1 MDWSTL
7 KSTAQSYLPPW
18 VSRPLREWT
27 VRARYRQQREACR
40 KAYHAHGECYKHPIL
55 FVAGLPKS
63 GTTWMER
70 MLSSYSGYQ
79 KIMIPEAIEYEVRS
93 RGSHDFELP
102 PDLFE
107 RLSNMLAVLKLHVHG
122 SPQNT
127 DVLREANVP
136 YLIMY
141 RDLRDVAVSHVFYVQ
156 RTPWHP
162 EHPDYKGLSIEE
174 GLRHF
179 GETLLP
185 EFVEWIRSWHANRD
199 LENSLVVRYEDLLA
213 DTTATF
219 RKVARLFELPDD
231 RDTIQSIVDEHRFEN
246 LSEGR
251 SRGEDGDDS
260 FFRKGVSGDWKNHF
274 IPELKTLYKENAGQ
288 ALIDFGYETDL
299 DW

>member
-1 MDWSTL
+1 MNWNSL

-18 VSRPLREWT
+18 VSQPLRKWT

-40 KAYHAHGECYKHPIL
+40 QAYNEHGEDYVHPVL

-70 MLSSYSGYQ
+70 MLASYPGYQ
-79 KIMIPEAIEYEVRS
+79 ELMIPEAVEYEVGN

-102 PDLFE
+102 ANLFE
-107 RLSNMLAVLKLHVHG
+107 RLNDILAVLKLHVHG
-122 SPQNT
+122 STHNAR
-127 DVLREANVP
+127 VLRDANVP

-162 EHPDYKGLSIEE
+162 EHPVYKGVSVEE

-179 GETLLP
+179 GKTLLP
-185 EFVEWIRSWHANRD
+185 EFGDWIRSWHANRD
-199 LENSLVVRYEDLLA
+199 PDNSLVVRYEDLLA
-213 DTTATF
+213 DTKAIF
-219 RKVARLFELPDD
+219 RDVVELYELSNDSE
-231 RDTIQSIVDEHRFEN
+231 TVEAIVDAHRFEN
-246 LSEGR
+246 LSGGR
-251 SRGEDGDDS
+251 TRGEDEEGS
-260 FFRKGVSGDWKNHF
+260 FFRKGVSGDWENHF
-274 IPELKTLYKENAGQ
+274 TPSLKELFKEKAGQ
-288 ALIDFGYETDL
+288 ALIDFGYEEDL